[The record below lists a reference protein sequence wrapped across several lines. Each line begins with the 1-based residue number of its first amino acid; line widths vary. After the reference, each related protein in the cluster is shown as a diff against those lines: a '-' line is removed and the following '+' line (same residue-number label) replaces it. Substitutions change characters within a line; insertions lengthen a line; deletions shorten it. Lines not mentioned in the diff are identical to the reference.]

1 MLQQLEETG
10 LHCETLAKELAAA
23 EQQNSEKVFFFLNIY
38 THKMM
43 AWVNGPHSYQQLC
56 HHFNMSVSMQKVQ
69 LSQLTQ
75 KEARWLQE
83 EARLRSTISSL
94 EVEKEQQ
101 SKEVEYTFGSL

>member
-1 MLQQLEETG
+1 
-10 LHCETLAKELAAA
+10 
-23 EQQNSEKVFFFLNIY
+23 
-38 THKMM
+38 
-43 AWVNGPHSYQQLC
+43 
-56 HHFNMSVSMQKVQ
+56 MSVSMQKVQ